1 MQHQDWEWARKSWA
15 SGHAV
20 PRGARHLFPFP
31 SKMII
36 LTICFFS
43 QAMQF
48 GTEDNSTVVIV
59 PFGAWGKYKSGEVN
73 FSFSRSFAS
82 SGRWA

>member
-1 MQHQDWEWARKSWA
+1 M
-15 SGHAV
+15 
-20 PRGARHLFPFP
+20 
-31 SKMII
+31 
-36 LTICFFS
+36 LTIYFFL
-43 QAMQF
+43 QAMQY

-59 PFGAWGKYKSGEVN
+59 PFGAWGKYKNGEIN